1 MKAFLREIL
10 LTIFLAVAVF
20 FILQSVLQSFIIIG
34 SSMEP
39 TFQQGQ
45 RLLVSKIVYK
55 LHQPERGDVI
65 VFKPPQNE
73 QADFIKRLIAIPGDR
88 VEIRQGTVYI
98 NGTKLDESYI
108 NENPSYILSPIIL
121 EDDEY
126 FVLGDNRN
134 HSNDSHNGWT
144 VPRQNIVGK
153 AWLSIWPPDKWRVI
167 VHHPISEQLASP
179 TETSYYVGEPLWR

>member
-1 MKAFLREIL
+1 
-10 LTIFLAVAVF
+10 
-20 FILQSVLQSFIIIG
+20 
-34 SSMEP
+34 MEP

-73 QADFIKRLIAIPGDR
+73 QTDFIKRLIAIPGDR

-108 NENPSYILSPIIL
+108 KENPSYILSPIIL

-153 AWLSIWPPDKWRVI
+153 AWLLIWPPDKWRVI

-179 TETSYYVGEPLWR
+179 TETSYYIGEPLWR